1 VYTARELYELTS
13 GRFRILFYI
22 VCGKKKFHDGK
33 KLMPS
38 VITVYFGQTR
48 FLSISQHRPE
58 MPTRVVFCTL
68 RCCRFA
74 PVHMYNKLA
83 KCGAGF
89 APAGMARMPWL
100 GNVHDICENCW
111 PGAWEPDFLGIFV
124 NDSTQNFILH
134 MLQVNLCGVET
145 QKTIPNMQMVLSI
158 LMRSMVASKHVYVLQ
173 LSG

>member
-1 VYTARELYELTS
+1 
-13 GRFRILFYI
+13 
-22 VCGKKKFHDGK
+22 
-33 KLMPS
+33 MPS

-58 MPTRVVFCTL
+58 MPTRVVLAHCAVADLPPYICTTNWQNAVRDL
-68 RCCRFA
+68 RQPVWPACRGWA
-74 PVHMYNKLA
+74 Y
-83 KCGAGF
+83 
-89 APAGMARMPWL
+89 
-100 GNVHDICENCW
+100 VHDICENCW

-124 NDSTQNFILH
+124 NDSTQNFIVH

-145 QKTIPNMQMVLSI
+145 QKTKANMQMVLSI